1 MAAAAYEAFAHGKQS
16 RENPLGRELL
26 RAWCKMAVTMESI
39 AATPLAAPL
48 KTRRA
53 GRPWGQWS
61 LRAVALV
68 YLSVMLVL
76 PLAAVIRDGF
86 SGGVSG
92 LWDDISHPAAWAALM
107 LTLWTAAVMTVINT
121 VMGVLTAY
129 VLVRYKF
136 PGRSFVNAI
145 IDIPFAIPTLVTGV
159 MLVILYGPQTAVGS
173 FLKQQFNFQILFA
186 PPAIVLALL
195 FVSFPF
201 FVSTLQPV
209 LMEIDLDQEDAA
221 HTLGASSWRTFR
233 TVLLPAIAPAIVT
246 GALLSFARAL
256 GEFGSII
263 IVAGNFPLRSQTAA
277 VYVLTQIESDNQ
289 RGASGMSV
297 VLLGIAFCLVFVVD
311 LVQRRQERLGA

>member
-1 MAAAAYEAFAHGKQS
+1 MALIY
-16 RENPLGRELL
+16 
-26 RAWCKMAVTMESI
+26 
-39 AATPLAAPL
+39 LA
-48 KTRRA
+48 
-53 GRPWGQWS
+53 
-61 LRAVALV
+61 
-68 YLSVMLVL
+68 VMLVL
-76 PLAAVIRDGF
+76 PLAAVIRDGLG
-86 SGGVSG
+86 GGVSG

-107 LTLWTAAVMTVINT
+107 LTLWTAALMTVINT
-121 VMGVLTAY
+121 IMGVLTAY

-136 PGRSFVNAI
+136 PGRSLVNAI

-201 FVSTLQPV
+201 VVRTLQPV
-209 LMEIDLDQEDAA
+209 LMEIDLDQEEAA

-233 TVLLPAIAPAIVT
+233 SVLLPAITPAIIT

-289 RGASGMSV
+289 RGASAMSV
-297 VLLGIAFCLVFVVD
+297 VLLGIAFCLVFIVD
-311 LVQRRQERLGA
+311 LVQRRQERRGA